1 MTKNDLDKLNP
12 SVDDFA
18 ALLEESLSKINLEE
32 GKVVTGKVSAIEN
45 ELVIVD
51 VGLKTEGRIPFR
63 EFKTSAGMNVPNAGD
78 TIDVYLDRVENSVGE
93 AVLSREKAQRQESW
107 NNLEKLHADGVK
119 VEGVIFGRVKGGFTV
134 DLDGAIAF
142 LPGSQVDVKPVR
154 DVGSMLNVLQPFQIL
169 KMDKKRGNI
178 VVSRRAIIEETK
190 GEHSK
195 ELVDSLK
202 EGQTLDGIVKNIT
215 DYGAFIDMGGMD
227 GLLHVTDISWKRVSH
242 PTDLLKIGQSVKVQ
256 IIKINPE
263 SKRVSLGMKQLEV
276 DPWVNMSDKYPPNTK
291 LKGHVT
297 NITDYGAFVEI
308 EPGIEGLTHVSEMS
322 WTKKNIHPGKIV
334 SSSQEVEVV
343 ILEIDFEKRRISL
356 GMKQCVE
363 NPWAKFAESFPTGSI
378 VNGEVKNSTEF
389 GLFIGLEGDL
399 DGMIHLS
406 DLDWNERPEI
416 SIEKYQKGQMI
427 DVKVLDIDVEKE
439 RISLGVKQL
448 SNDPYSGLK
457 QIKKGDVVTCHIT
470 HIRDGGLD
478 VTIGKEGTPSSIKR
492 SDLSVDKSEQRPERF
507 AVGEMVDAKVMQID
521 SKNNK
526 ITLSI
531 KSLQIAEE
539 KEAVEQYG
547 SADSGASLG
556 DILGEALNLGSEN
569 NSSVESQKETVKKAT
584 SAKKSENKDEE
595 QKDIDNSEEN
605 KE

>member
-1 MTKNDLDKLNP
+1 MTKNDLEKLNP

-45 ELVIVD
+45 DFVIVD
-51 VGLKTEGRIPFR
+51 VGLKTEGRIPVR
-63 EFKTSAGMNVPNAGD
+63 EFKSSAGTNLPSTGD
-78 TIDVYLDRVENSVGE
+78 SVDVYLDRVENSNGE
-93 AVLSREKAQRQESW
+93 AVLSREKAKRQESW
-107 NNLEKLHADGVK
+107 NKLEKLHADGVK

-154 DVGSMLNVLQPFQIL
+154 DVGGMLNVMQPFQIL

-178 VVSRRAIIEETK
+178 VVSRRALIEESK
-190 GEHSK
+190 GEHNR
-195 ELVDSLK
+195 ELVDSLE

-227 GLLHVTDISWKRVSH
+227 GLLHVTDISWKRVTH
-242 PTDLLKIGQSVKVQ
+242 PSDLLKIGQSVKVQ

-263 SKRVSLGMKQLEV
+263 SKRVSLGMKQLEA
-276 DPWVNMSDKYPPNTK
+276 DPWQNMSEKYPVNTR
-291 LKGHVT
+291 LKGSVT

-343 ILEIDFEKRRISL
+343 ILEIDYEKRRISL

-363 NPWAKFAESFPTGSI
+363 NPWAKFAENSPIGSI
-378 VNGEVKNSTEF
+378 LSGEVKNSTEF

-406 DLDWNERPEI
+406 DLDWNEKSE
-416 SIEKYQKGQMI
+416 SALEKYQKGQTV

-439 RISLGVKQL
+439 RISLGIKQL
-448 SNDPYSGLK
+448 SEDPFSGLK

-470 HIRDGGLD
+470 QIRDGGLD
-478 VTIGKEGTPSSIKR
+478 VTIGKDGIASSIKR
-492 SDLSVDKSEQRPERF
+492 SDLSVDKSEQRPERY
-507 AVGEMVDAKVMQID
+507 AVGELVDAKVTQID
-521 SKNNK
+521 AKSNK
-526 ITLSI
+526 LTLSI
-531 KSLQIAEE
+531 KSLQIEQE

-556 DILGEALNLGSEN
+556 DILGEALNLSGDSPIE
-569 NSSVESQKETVKKAT
+569 VESETKAEKT
-584 SAKKSENKDEE
+584 KPKAKKTAKKIVEKEDLDKPEE
-595 QKDIDNSEEN
+595 T